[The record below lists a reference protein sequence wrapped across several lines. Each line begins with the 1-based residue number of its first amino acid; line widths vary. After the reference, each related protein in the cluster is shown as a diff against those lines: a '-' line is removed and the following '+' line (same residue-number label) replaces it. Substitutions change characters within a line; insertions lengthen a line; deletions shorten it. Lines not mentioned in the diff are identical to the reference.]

1 MRPVAGLVDMKEV
14 LAAARC
20 CGSCW
25 TLESGYFKGL
35 GIPHFRVPSLVGVT
49 SLIHPR
55 LRERPTQ
62 PGLVYYQHES
72 GQTQFERPSTRSS
85 KDPLAASLEV
95 EKRRRV
101 EAEKLPERAVKKGE
115 ARVWHILKKHR
126 DFFGKPAKSWRQ
138 KEITWSKK
146 EAKAALKALKFKL
159 ENVAYGGGAQALQKK
174 FENYARAESDDDIS
188 AKVGGDLGP
197 ITKKKKLFGGYE
209 IANISFEMKIG
220 TISDI
225 VESRCTPGWAL
236 RMRCLLG
243 RSAADLGPGFP
254 QNDPRTG
261 VPLELPTQTASAAS
275 FKWITPRKIS
285 AAHAPPGRTGG
296 VGQVMLL
303 RLLLAGLAL
312 LGVVYFLKGFL
323 LQLTDEGA
331 ESGSPDAG
339 NLTDLELAQRAFRTG
354 NDEKAYSLLSNCLA
368 EESKA
373 PMDLAMCKTAL
384 GELYLVGSTP
394 TPRNLTKA
402 KELFEEAASVGESDA
417 QYNLAILYANTPVDN
432 DELRR
437 NEALAVLYLYAAST
451 AGHPGALMAMG
462 YRHLHGYG
470 VPQACT
476 TAALNYID
484 VAKGVAS
491 IYSSGM
497 PQAVELVRLNLP
509 QKDRKVLSS
518 SELNLFVQ
526 IATSGDSTVAAAIGK
541 RYLLG
546 IEGFKQ
552 DFSKAKQYLQLA
564 ATHKQNAGA
573 LALLGYIYCLGLGTP
588 VNLDTAYAYFVTA
601 ASSNDPLGHNGLGYI
616 YFRGTNAQ
624 ARNLKL
630 AFKHFNESAYGGS
643 SDGMFNLASMYLTG
657 TAVQESFQKAVLY
670 YTQALDRGHTPAA
683 YSLAVMHLNG
693 IGTVRDC
700 DIAVNLLKK
709 VCERGEW
716 VSSKLVSAYDFGD
729 KNPNKAALMF
739 LKLAEAGHEVSQMN
753 VAHLFDSGQANLF
766 SPDEGEKPPAKADDY
781 FWEEDSRSYG
791 RNIAQRFYE
800 LSAEQGSASS
810 ELRLGDYAYYGWGR
824 SAGFTPQEGNSDGP
838 VQVEQGEDWA
848 DFPLPSIY
856 TSDKVLLTPQN
867 VDYEAALARYR
878 KTADMTV
885 TGEWMQ
891 SFDLNL
897 AKQHFFRCR
906 EVDPSGLH
914 APVTLALTLLAC
926 HLRYLRLPTPDEFK
940 ERLLADLRSH
950 VLLLH
955 LAGLLILVLLQC
967 YLSRRRQAGA
977 VRPATLPAPDS
988 TAREAEPPSVAATS
1002 TATWFDE
1009 RQQFK
1014 GPS

>member
-1 MRPVAGLVDMKEV
+1 
-14 LAAARC
+14 
-20 CGSCW
+20 
-25 TLESGYFKGL
+25 
-35 GIPHFRVPSLVGVT
+35 
-49 SLIHPR
+49 
-55 LRERPTQ
+55 
-62 PGLVYYQHES
+62 
-72 GQTQFERPSTRSS
+72 
-85 KDPLAASLEV
+85 
-95 EKRRRV
+95 
-101 EAEKLPERAVKKGE
+101 
-115 ARVWHILKKHR
+115 
-126 DFFGKPAKSWRQ
+126 
-138 KEITWSKK
+138 
-146 EAKAALKALKFKL
+146 
-159 ENVAYGGGAQALQKK
+159 
-174 FENYARAESDDDIS
+174 
-188 AKVGGDLGP
+188 
-197 ITKKKKLFGGYE
+197 
-209 IANISFEMKIG
+209 
-220 TISDI
+220 
-225 VESRCTPGWAL
+225 
-236 RMRCLLG
+236 
-243 RSAADLGPGFP
+243 
-254 QNDPRTG
+254 
-261 VPLELPTQTASAAS
+261 
-275 FKWITPRKIS
+275 
-285 AAHAPPGRTGG
+285 
-296 VGQVMLL
+296 MLL
-303 RLLLAGLAL
+303 RILLAGLAL
-312 LGVVYFLKGFL
+312 LAAVYFLKAFL
-323 LQLTDEGA
+323 LQLTDESVETGF
-331 ESGSPDAG
+331 PDAAFS
-339 NLTDLELAQRAFRTG
+339 TDLERAQRAFRIG
-354 NDEKAYSLLSNCLA
+354 DDEKAFTSLTNCLA
-368 EESKA
+368 ENPAQDAKVTA
-373 PMDLAMCKTAL
+373 MDLAMCKTAL
-384 GELYLVGSTP
+384 GELYLVGSSAA
-394 TPRNLTKA
+394 PRNLTKA
-402 KELFEEAASVGESDA
+402 KELFEEAADVGEPDA
-417 QYNLAILYANTPVDN
+417 QYNLAILYANMPVEN

-509 QKDRKVLSS
+509 SKDRKVLSS

-552 DFSKAKQYLQLA
+552 DFQKAKQYLKLA
-564 ATHKQNAGA
+564 ANRQHAGA

-601 ASSNDPLGHNGLGYI
+601 ASHNDPLGHNGLGYI

-624 ARNLKL
+624 GRNLKL
-630 AFKHFNESAYGGS
+630 AFTHFNESAYGGS

-729 KNPNKAALMF
+729 KHPNKAALMF

-753 VAHLFDSGQANLF
+753 VAHLFDSGHANLF
-766 SPDEGEKPPAKADDY
+766 SPDEGDSPGKADDY
-781 FWEEDSRSYG
+781 FWEEDSRSFG

-824 SAGFTPQEGNSDGP
+824 SAGFTEAAPDEGRSGD
-838 VQVEQGEDWA
+838 QGEDWA

-856 TSDKVLLTPQN
+856 TSDKVQLFPQS

-891 SFDLNL
+891 SFVARASFNLGFMHQFGIGIAQDLNL
-897 AKQHFFRCR
+897 AKQHYFRCR

-914 APVTLALTLLAC
+914 APVTLALAALAC
-926 HLRYLRLPTPDEFK
+926 HLRYLRFPTPEELK
-940 ERLLADLRSH
+940 ERLFSDLRSH
-950 VLLLH
+950 MLLLH
-955 LAGLLILVLLQC
+955 LAALLILALLQC
-967 YLSRRRQAGA
+967 YLSRRRVFRPPQGDSFDDISGA
-977 VRPATLPAPDS
+977 RSLSGSLSSDS
-988 TAREAEPPSVAATS
+988 RSAEL
-1002 TATWFDE
+1002 
-1009 RQQFK
+1009 RQRNVGAQVVHD
-1014 GPS
+1014 

>member
-1 MRPVAGLVDMKEV
+1 
-14 LAAARC
+14 
-20 CGSCW
+20 
-25 TLESGYFKGL
+25 
-35 GIPHFRVPSLVGVT
+35 
-49 SLIHPR
+49 
-55 LRERPTQ
+55 
-62 PGLVYYQHES
+62 
-72 GQTQFERPSTRSS
+72 
-85 KDPLAASLEV
+85 
-95 EKRRRV
+95 
-101 EAEKLPERAVKKGE
+101 
-115 ARVWHILKKHR
+115 
-126 DFFGKPAKSWRQ
+126 
-138 KEITWSKK
+138 
-146 EAKAALKALKFKL
+146 
-159 ENVAYGGGAQALQKK
+159 
-174 FENYARAESDDDIS
+174 
-188 AKVGGDLGP
+188 
-197 ITKKKKLFGGYE
+197 
-209 IANISFEMKIG
+209 
-220 TISDI
+220 
-225 VESRCTPGWAL
+225 
-236 RMRCLLG
+236 
-243 RSAADLGPGFP
+243 
-254 QNDPRTG
+254 
-261 VPLELPTQTASAAS
+261 
-275 FKWITPRKIS
+275 
-285 AAHAPPGRTGG
+285 
-296 VGQVMLL
+296 MLL

-323 LQLTDEGA
+323 LQLTDDGA
-331 ESGSPDAG
+331 ENGSPDAG
-339 NLTDLELAQRAFRTG
+339 NLTELELAQRAFRTG

-384 GELYLVGSTP
+384 GELYLVGSTV

-402 KELFEEAASVGESDA
+402 KELFEEAASVGEADA
-417 QYNLAILYANTPVDN
+417 QYNLAILYANLPVDN

-437 NEALAVLYLYAAST
+437 NEALAVLYPYAAST
-451 AGHPGALMAMG
+451 GGHPGALMAMG

-766 SPDEGEKPPAKADDY
+766 SPDEGGEPAKADDY

-824 SAGFTPQEGNSDGP
+824 SAGFTPQEGTSDGP
-838 VQVEQGEDWA
+838 IVDQGEDWA

-891 SFDLNL
+891 SFVARASFNLGFMHQFGIGIPQDLNL
-897 AKQHFFRCR
+897 ARQHFFRCR

-940 ERLLADLRSH
+940 ERFFADLRSH

-977 VRPATLPAPDS
+977 TGPGRPATGTQAPSS
-988 TAREAEPPSVAATS
+988 TLREAEAPVAATATS
-1002 TATWFDE
+1002 TSNELRRRTGEGVVLYLD
-1009 RQQFK
+1009 
-1014 GPS
+1014 